1 MRERTGQAP
10 GVAAAVADL
19 RRRYGPA
26 VIRTG
31 AGASAAA
38 PDGLSTG
45 IPALDA
51 LTGGGFPRGRIT
63 CWTGRPGA
71 GSVPLALAVLA
82 EVSREAPV
90 ALVDFTHQVD
100 PADLCAYGGDLAQ
113 CWVVRPRCPEEGW
126 AAVRGLVR
134 AGVVMCLGVCHPR
147 DPALAAVPPALPAAV
162 AEAGAV
168 CQVAGDEE
176 EGDRWR
182 RASHLVLRC
191 SAPRWWWVHG
201 DVAGVDV
208 TVQVARR
215 RGGAPG
221 ARAGLRVRFPRP
233 YPPGAGVE
241 ALGEEPVAGWADPK
255 AAAVG

>member
-1 MRERTGQAP
+1 MRERSGEAP

-26 VIRTG
+26 VIRIG
-31 AGASAAA
+31 AVASA
-38 PDGLSTG
+38 PGPERLSTG

-51 LTGGGFPRGRIT
+51 LTGGGLARGRIT
-63 CWTGRPGA
+63 SWVGRPGA
-71 GSVPLALAVLA
+71 GGVPLALAVLA
-82 EVSREAPV
+82 AASQEVPV

-113 CWVVRPRCPEEGW
+113 CWVVRPRHPDEGW

-134 AGVVMCLGVCHPR
+134 AGVVMCLGICRPQ

-162 AEAGAV
+162 AEVGAV
-168 CQVAGDEE
+168 CQVAGGEE
-176 EGDRWR
+176 AADPWW

-191 SAPRWWWVHG
+191 AASRWWWVHG

-215 RGGAPG
+215 RDGVPG
-221 ARAGLRVRFPRP
+221 AQAGLRVRFPRP

-241 ALGEEPVAGWADPK
+241 ALAVGADAGRGGLL
-255 AAAVG
+255 AAAAG